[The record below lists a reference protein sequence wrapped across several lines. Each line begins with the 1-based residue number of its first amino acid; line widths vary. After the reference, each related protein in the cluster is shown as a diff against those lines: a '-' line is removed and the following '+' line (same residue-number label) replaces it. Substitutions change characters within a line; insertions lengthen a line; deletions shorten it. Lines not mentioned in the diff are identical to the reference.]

1 MMTWY
6 LSVVIW
12 AASGAVGLA
21 LAIAGLRR
29 AREDR
34 RVVVASGQNGLL
46 LHLTR
51 AAVRAWRVRAAIQV
65 SMLAFAALAVTLP
78 PPVLPD
84 DASAG
89 AVVRLYVLR
98 WALSVA
104 SVLLVAASALDL
116 AGRRRAG
123 EIAFRQTGG
132 SR

>member
-1 MMTWY
+1 MTTWY
-6 LSVVIW
+6 LSVAIW

-21 LAIAGLRR
+21 LALSGLRR

-34 RVVVASGQNGLL
+34 RVVVASRQNGLL

-51 AAVRAWRVRAAIQV
+51 AAVRAWRVRAAIQAT
-65 SMLAFAALAVTLP
+65 MLVFAVLAATLP

-84 DASAG
+84 DAGAG
-89 AVVRLYVLR
+89 AVARLYGLR

-104 SVLLVAASALDL
+104 SVLLALASALDL

-123 EIAFRQTGG
+123 EIATKNEER
-132 SR
+132 